1 MAFELIGSSYVR
13 QTGVDTDL
21 SGLASIAGV
30 TTATVLERTVY
41 TLPAGRGLQVNGTL
55 SFNARLEKVICSI
68 ALSGGVNISN
78 GGTLN
83 IEGRFH
89 EDIGTSSELVA
100 NDYDGA
106 VMTNAL
112 AFEIYGGDN
121 QVGGTFFNGK
131 AITVLGTLNAKGV
144 SLYDGYGGL
153 YITTPATG
161 ILEDFQWRQLPGQ
174 ARDID
179 GNLIAG
185 SSIPADK
192 IRRSTCDAP
201 GFIARR
207 GTIFNG
213 CIEVGPNLISDTD
226 DDPFQ
231 WTDIRFEN
239 GISTEG
245 GFLIN
250 GAPNDIILRDVS
262 SANQLVDVAYSSSLA
277 TNDQT
282 EVVITNAENGT
293 ASIIKPPTGDTSP
306 FGYVNIGK
314 EINTDAPAGARIY
327 IEDSPSDIASTNTRT
342 GENAKIVYTDE
353 VKADGTLLLGNIRVV
368 TGIID
373 TTSGTETAY
382 DTGTTR
388 IDRRGNAAT
397 NVSTSDEKKED
408 KFDILF
414 YKADRIPFMLED
426 FPLKGNDIKILAPA
440 MLPDIWYDSDI
451 SYVNDLVN
459 LDGFYKSIKDRKQ
472 FSSLEFLNPT
482 PQTLFGTIEAGVM
495 NIGTRNLGRF
505 AETESGFRFVYEDTQ
520 NNLFVKDQLS
530 SGVIKG
536 LKTTGTIS
544 LNAFKDDILLSL
556 EAKNYVHVRDFIGI
570 NLQGQLS
577 VPDNAVV
584 NARVGGD
591 VSYSNNVT
599 FGTNAVV
606 TNLPTT
612 GVGSYTLTGANIFFV
627 EKAHT
632 AGSHIAVEDSWYW
645 STTSTDN
652 TKLTPTA
659 WSDLVTVDWK
669 QCNSCRS

>member
-1 MAFELIGSSYVR
+1 M
-13 QTGVDTDL
+13 
-21 SGLASIAGV
+21 
-30 TTATVLERTVY
+30 
-41 TLPAGRGLQVNGTL
+41 
-55 SFNARLEKVICSI
+55 
-68 ALSGGVNISN
+68 
-78 GGTLN
+78 
-83 IEGRFH
+83 
-89 EDIGTSSELVA
+89 
-100 NDYDGA
+100 
-106 VMTNAL
+106 
-112 AFEIYGGDN
+112 
-121 QVGGTFFNGK
+121 
-131 AITVLGTLNAKGV
+131 
-144 SLYDGYGGL
+144 
-153 YITTPATG
+153 
-161 ILEDFQWRQLPGQ
+161 
-174 ARDID
+174 
-179 GNLIAG
+179 
-185 SSIPADK
+185 
-192 IRRSTCDAP
+192 
-201 GFIARR
+201 
-207 GTIFNG
+207 
-213 CIEVGPNLISDTD
+213 
-226 DDPFQ
+226 
-231 WTDIRFEN
+231 
-239 GISTEG
+239 
-245 GFLIN
+245 
-250 GAPNDIILRDVS
+250 
-262 SANQLVDVAYSSSLA
+262 
-277 TNDQT
+277 
-282 EVVITNAENGT
+282 ITNAENGT

-388 IDRRGNAAT
+388 IDRRGNAST

-426 FPLKGNDIKILAPA
+426 FPLKGNDVKILAPA

-505 AETESGFRFVYEDTQ
+505 EETESGFRFVYEDTQ

-556 EAKNYVHVRDFIGI
+556 EAKNYVHVRNFIGI

-612 GVGSYTLTGANIFFV
+612 GVGSYTLN
-627 EKAHT
+627 
-632 AGSHIAVEDSWYW
+632 W
-645 STTSTDN
+645 
-652 TKLTPTA
+652 
-659 WSDLVTVDWK
+659 
-669 QCNSCRS
+669 R